1 MGGFLRPAASVPH
14 PRRRASAPATVLLV
28 VLTLVLPPGASA
40 SPAASPSAAP
50 VVWAPGGAAW
60 AGEASV
66 QPLLVGV
73 VVNGR
78 ELDAVDIYREGDL
91 LWLPVEPLAP
101 MVDAELTE
109 LEDGGVA
116 LDTPLGRAVVP
127 AADVRGID
135 RRLTVERAV
144 LEELLASTIRFDE
157 REFALVLTVPWRAGA
172 ERPAAPTRPVA
183 APTPDV
189 RAPRTTLSTIQLD
202 LSATDQ
208 DDDRRSTSSAVLGG
222 RIAGGW
228 WRVRHRSDLEGDD
241 EFREY
246 AWLRPVGDGG
256 LLQLGHQLVRL
267 HPLLPSLELTGAQ
280 VAWTN
285 RDLSRYRRT
294 SYPGELLPRNATPIR
309 SFRGPAPPGG
319 VAELRVDGIVVD
331 RQVVGLTGTYE
342 FLDVPLDARQATIE
356 VRVFERGNLVTPVDI
371 RVEEVGVSSLLLDD
385 GAFALT
391 AGAGA
396 EGNPADQ
403 GTEGGAGLLGYRL
416 GLDDRTTLELG
427 AQHSDDRTVGTAGLV
442 RELTPG
448 LVIAAAAGVTDGGV
462 LGSELE
468 LDGRLDRWWLTARS
482 RWREAGYDDDDGV
495 DTWDHRGDL
504 RYRASDALEL
514 GLAGRTARTAGDRIE
529 FLAPTVWWRPT
540 RTLSLRGRPSSDG
553 EYQSDLRWTPTRR
566 LELTVSSLDR
576 TFTSLAYRP
585 AAAWRLALEAET
597 GGGRPDVW
605 SAFATWSG
613 AGRWRPSVTAGPRLS
628 GGDLGYRLRA
638 SAAVGGGLYAV
649 VQVDDDPALDAYS
662 GGGGVR
668 VFAALSADLALVG
681 GRLAAA
687 RTGAVRDDRGGIAGR
702 IVVPDGVG
710 HVDLREVS
718 ILLDG
723 YPTARASAGGTFF
736 VGDLPAGIYRVAL
749 DAEGLPIELVPT
761 AGPLVVEVAEAAV
774 TRVTLPVR
782 LELGIAGRVVG
793 PAGDPLE
800 GLELEV
806 VADGRVIARGDTDRF
821 GLYRADGI
829 PPGRYEVRLS
839 PGQTFKGSREVVVV
853 DDYLFGQDLV
863 ASPTATAAPPEVP

>member
-1 MGGFLRPAASVPH
+1 M
-14 PRRRASAPATVLLV
+14 LV
-28 VLTLVLPPGASA
+28 AVSLPSLGASA
-40 SPAASPSAAP
+40 GAATSGTSSSSSPSVFASSA
-50 VVWAPGGAAW
+50 VWAPDGAAW

-109 LEDGGVA
+109 LDDGAVA

-127 AADVRGID
+127 ASDLREID
-135 RRLTVERAV
+135 RRRTVERAV
-144 LEELLASTIRFDE
+144 LEQHLASTIRFDE

-172 ERPAAPTRPVA
+172 DRPAAPAGPVA
-183 APTPDV
+183 PPTPDV

-208 DDDRRSTSSAVLGG
+208 DDDRRYSSSAVLGG

-246 AWLRPVGDGG
+246 AWLRPVGDRA

-267 HPLLPSLELTGAQ
+267 HPLLPGLELTGAQ
-280 VAWTN
+280 AAWTN
-285 RDLSRYRRT
+285 RDLARYRRT

-319 VAELRVDGIVVD
+319 VAELRVDGILVD

-342 FLDVPLDARQATIE
+342 FLDVPLDARQATVE
-356 VRVFERGNLVTPVDI
+356 VRVFERGNPVTPVDI
-371 RVEEVGVSSLLLDD
+371 RVEEIGVSSLLLDD

-396 EGNPADQ
+396 EGNPANQ

-416 GLDDRTTLELG
+416 GLDPRTTLELG
-427 AQHSDDRTVGTAGLV
+427 AQHSDDRTVGTAGMV

-448 LVIAAAAGVTDGGV
+448 LVIAAAAGVTDGGA

-468 LDGRLDRWWLTARS
+468 LDGRFDRWWLRTRS
-482 RWREAGYDDDDGV
+482 RWRDAGYDDDDDRV

-504 RYRASDALEL
+504 RYRASDALEV

-529 FLAPTVWWRPT
+529 YLAPTVWWRPT
-540 RTLSLRGRPSSDG
+540 HTLSLRGRPSSDG
-553 EYQSDLRWTPTRR
+553 QYQADLRWTPTRR

-585 AAAWRLALEAET
+585 SAAWRLVLEAET
-597 GGGRPDVW
+597 GGGRPDIW
-605 SAFATWSG
+605 SAFATWAG
-613 AGRWRPSVTAGPRLS
+613 ASRWRPSVTAGPRVS
-628 GGDLGYRLRA
+628 QGELGYRLRA

-649 VQVDDDPALDAYS
+649 VQVDDDPTFGVLS
-662 GGGGVR
+662 GAGGVR

-702 IVVPDGVG
+702 IEVPDSVG
-710 HVDLREVS
+710 RIDLGEVS

-723 YPTARASAGGTFF
+723 YPTARATAGGTFF

-749 DAEGLPIELVPT
+749 DAEGLPIELVP
-761 AGPLVVEVAEAAV
+761 AGGPLVVEVAEAAV

-793 PAGDPLE
+793 PAGDPLA
-800 GLELEV
+800 GLALEV

-821 GLYRADGI
+821 GLYRIDGI
-829 PPGRYEVRLS
+829 PPGSYEVRLS
-839 PGQTFKGSREVVVV
+839 PGQTFTGSREVVVV